1 MSLAFWQI
9 ASVCGLQENLK
20 HFTKSSCL
28 VQRNIH
34 PACLY
39 CYVWWFFQSLP
50 ELIHPA
56 SHLYGKVMIFR
67 VTQALISCVTL
78 NELLHFSE
86 HYAINNSFEIMC
98 IKHPVQCLA
107 YTWKLIFFCCDGE
120 TDDEDDDVG
129 KPHFWYSPSLL
140 WIMSQSTPFHFT
152 FFSLIPVKTV
162 QEVPAGTAWGQRGLG
177 SVSLRHRRARPA
189 SCVTT
194 QVVLWALD
202 VFFFCCKQLYKQV
215 QYFWSLV

>member
-1 MSLAFWQI
+1 
-9 ASVCGLQENLK
+9 
-20 HFTKSSCL
+20 
-28 VQRNIH
+28 
-34 PACLY
+34 
-39 CYVWWFFQSLP
+39 
-50 ELIHPA
+50 
-56 SHLYGKVMIFR
+56 MIFR
-67 VTQALISCVTL
+67 VTLALISCVTL

-98 IKHPVQCLA
+98 VKHPVQCLA

-152 FFSLIPVKTV
+152 FFSFIPVKAA
-162 QEVPAGTAWGQRGLG
+162 QEVPAGTAWGQWGPS

-189 SCVTT
+189 SCATT
-194 QVVLWALD
+194 QVMLWALD
-202 VFFFCCKQLYKQV
+202 IFFFAANSSINKSNIFDLSFSTTLNYLFLGLKPITALCCLLLKCSKSSTSIQWTPREQEPCPIYPQCKA
-215 QYFWSLV
+215 